1 MVTVAG
7 SAPADFVRGGSAVE
21 AVWLGAEEQGLAVHP
36 MSPVFLFAVDPPDLA
51 VLSDRFADQL
61 ADGRASFRDAVGLD
75 DGENIALVLRL
86 SHTDVSRP
94 AASVAHS
101 WRSELLPEWPY
112 AGYCPSRAP
121 CRG

>member
-86 SHTDVSRP
+86 SHTDVKPTRSQRRP
-94 AASVAHS
+94 LVEI
-101 WRSELLPEWPY
+101 RTTT
-112 AGYCPSRAP
+112 
-121 CRG
+121 